1 MHNFLKWHNF
11 ETYQDYLNSP
21 MWAEIRERVWNR
33 DNGTC
38 VACDAPGHCVHHR
51 SYKDRVLRGEW
62 DSDLIT
68 LCDACHKYIEFESDG
83 SKIPSSNP
91 KRKEQLL
98 AGLIMRNHSMTLTGL
113 TKALRAVE
121 RSIRETDDKKTRE
134 ENKEKMVRNQR
145 RTLEHEIEKLQA
157 ELKNTN
163 KILSETLKDLKA
175 VRKKNVL
182 LMKQLNAKEKR
193 ISTETPKAKANN
205 EGVNGMHSRVR
216 KLRGKDHIQVGKPV
230 FYKPKKLLHTKTKH

>member
-83 SKIPSSNP
+83 RKIPSSCP

-121 RSIRETDDKKTRE
+121 RSIRETDDNKTRKGK
-134 ENKEKMVRNQR
+134 KEKMVRNQR
-145 RTLEHEIEKLQA
+145 RTLEHEIEKLRS
-157 ELKNTN
+157 ELNKTN
-163 KILSETLKDLKA
+163 KILSETLKDVKA

-182 LMKQLNAKEKR
+182 LQRQLNAKEKK
-193 ISTETPKAKANN
+193 ISSEIPKPNASN
-205 EGVNGMHSRVR
+205 EGVNGMHGKVR
-216 KLRGKDHIQVGKPV
+216 KLRGKDHIQIGKSGL
-230 FYKPKKLLHTKTKH
+230 YKPQNFLHPKTKH

>member
-1 MHNFLKWHNF
+1 MYNFLKWHNF

-21 MWAEIRERVWNR
+21 MWAEIRKRVWNR

-51 SYKDRVLRGEW
+51 SYKERVLRGEW

-83 SKIPSSNP
+83 SKIPSSCP

-121 RSIRETDDKKTRE
+121 RSIRETNDNKTRKGK
-134 ENKEKMVRNQR
+134 KEKMVRNQR
-145 RTLEHEIEKLQA
+145 RTLDHEIEKLQA

-163 KILSETLKDLKA
+163 KILKDTLKELKS
-175 VRKKNVL
+175 VKKLNDYLSRTVQRLRKKKVQRS
-182 LMKQLNAKEKR
+182 KPPVPKSENA
-193 ISTETPKAKANN
+193 
-205 EGVNGMHSRVR
+205 NGMHGRVR
-216 KLRGKDHIQVGKPV
+216 ALRTI
-230 FYKPKKLLHTKTKH
+230 KKRLAK